1 MPYDLLVVG
10 AGPAGSMVAQIVAKD
25 NYKVLLI
32 DKKSVIGEPV
42 QCAEYVPA
50 LLSKE
55 ISIPAECIANE
66 IKSLVLHA
74 PNKKIYQFSAP
85 GYILNRLLFDK
96 WLAINAIKNGA
107 ELWLNTKFIKF
118 TDGYAILQR
127 QNTTVKIKAKI
138 IVGADGPSSAVR
150 KAINEKN
157 EDYVIAYQQE
167 FPLVNAMD
175 YTDVYFDKRFFGGYA
190 WLFPKRHSANVGL
203 GIKLKSKSGSE
214 VKKVFAFF
222 VKNLI
227 KEKKIFSHPITT
239 TNGLIPVGGPIKSV
253 KKNIILVGDA
263 AGQTHP
269 ITGAGI
275 SQAIICGKLAAQAI
289 IKTLKSKDAN
299 DLSYYESAWNNL
311 YYDELKRAVQR
322 RKLMESEWN
331 NLEKIFKKCWVSF
344 AEYYE

>member
-10 AGPAGSMVAQIVAKD
+10 AGPAGSMVSQIVAKE

-32 DKKSVIGEPV
+32 DRKSAIGEPV

-66 IKSLVLHA
+66 IKSLILHA

-85 GYILNRLLFDK
+85 GYILNRVLFDK

-107 ELWLNTKFIKF
+107 HLWLNTKFIKI
-118 TDGYAILQR
+118 TDGCAILQR

-150 KAINEKN
+150 RAINEN
-157 EDYVIAYQQE
+157 YRDYVIAYQQE
-167 FPLVNAMD
+167 FPLVNVMN
-175 YTDVYFDKRFFGGYA
+175 YTEVYFDKRFFGGYA

-203 GIKLKSKSGSE
+203 GIRLKNKSGSE
-214 VKKVFAFF
+214 LKELFALF
-222 VKNLI
+222 VENL
-227 KEKKIFSHPITT
+227 KREKKIHPNPIAT
-239 TNGLIPVGGPIKSV
+239 TNGLIPVGGPIKSLN
-253 KKNIILVGDA
+253 KNVILVGDA

-289 IKTLKSKDAN
+289 IKTLKSKIAN
-299 DLSYYESAWNNL
+299 DLSYYESAWHNL

-331 NLEKIFKKCWVSF
+331 RFEKIFKKCWVSF

>member
-1 MPYDLLVVG
+1 MLYDLLVVG
-10 AGPAGSMVAQIVAKD
+10 AGPAGSMVAQIVAKE
-25 NYKVLLI
+25 NYKVLFI
-32 DKKSVIGEPV
+32 DRKCVIGEPV

-55 ISIPAECIANE
+55 ISIPDECIANN
-66 IKSLVLHA
+66 IKTLTLYS
-74 PNKKIYQFSAP
+74 PDKKIFQFSAP
-85 GYILNRLLFDK
+85 GYILNRVLFDK

-127 QNTTVKIKAKI
+127 QNATVKIKAKI

-150 KAINEKN
+150 RAINEKY

-167 FPLVNAMD
+167 YPLVNAMD
-175 YTDVYFDKRFFGGYA
+175 YTGVYFDKRFFGGYG

-203 GIKLKSKSGSE
+203 GIRLKSKSGSE
-214 VKKVFAFF
+214 LKEIFRLY
-222 VKNLI
+222 VKNLV
-227 KEKKIFSHPITT
+227 KEKKIFSHPIAT
-239 TNGLIPVGGPIKSV
+239 TNGLIPVGGPIRSV

-275 SQAIICGKLAAQAI
+275 SQAIVCGKLAAQAI
-289 IKTLKSKDAN
+289 IKTLKSKNLD
-299 DLSYYESAWNNL
+299 DLSYYESKWHNL

-322 RKLMESEWN
+322 RKLMESKWN
-331 NLEKIFKKCWVSF
+331 NFEKFFKKCWVSF